1 MADQEDLKVEEG
13 AQSAGEAKD
22 EGAQIADEG
31 KGGGVTDDVP
41 ALDLLGV
48 APQAADKKPKEVWD
62 EGDLKLVSAVDEYIT
77 MFGSKIEDGF
87 KFTVQQRDSIKKVIA
102 RLQAYDG
109 VIFKAY
115 MGAGKTYMSVAIM
128 YYIRARAQGDEKSI
142 TIVCPNGLKSQWED
156 RWKVSVA
163 NLDFWEM
170 KDFIDHAK
178 NGNYE
183 DQRYF
188 IFDECHKIRI
198 ETLTLN
204 DKEAENVCTFLSKNG
219 IKRLGLT
226 GTLIYYDRDDLL
238 YEVNSFVGPDHEGRW
253 PLPFTWTHL
262 TNVFRDTQGDTYGFY
277 YTLKSIFGGWIF
289 NLERLQLYPIPNFL
303 DLADIGDFY
312 LNQYGPYKEPKRAA
326 VSDLMRRIPGFD
338 ADVLTPNLANLVIKG
353 PMTVLSI
360 MSYTTMMN
368 PFSYLIPTIF
378 TMVQI
383 ENQNALND
391 LDKELIQGKICDVIV
406 DMPNIDVD
414 ERTSLASNLIK
425 KVDWLAHAPEFAVSK
440 RTSAAR
446 TASNL
451 FGSRTPTL
459 LQTWA
464 DDKTTPHILC
474 REIVYKWP
482 AIEQLYDRKG
492 VKSQGIDPKSVFITL
507 CHRFEEV
514 DFDWY
519 QLQMFVRFTNNR
531 MTKMDAK
538 LLGIPE
544 SKRTMTRQLT
554 MHDLETTGLK
564 IGSVQFSEGINAE
577 IEKGVKERSN
587 QFRNSFKSLEKKTAS
602 EEAPQSGELKNDYK
616 GEMFNVNKFDKAIS
630 RMVEPTVR
638 RVVVFSQFEDV
649 LTNFRTYAGERHDN
663 FKFYTHN
670 ELHPFNFDA
679 RTDQDNNISK
689 YIMTLSAA
697 QADGY
702 DGLQDV
708 DLMIILEPCA
718 TDSMKRQL
726 IARIVRQRAHTQS
739 RRVVVFEYMC
749 TPGFGNISRI
759 EASMMDWWQ
768 HDKRVAYWVFEPLLD
783 NTRTP
788 DQVVV
793 RGQQV
798 SGEMENLCSGAE
810 EGEEFKKGLHNKV
823 KKALKGDRR
832 EKVREAVYG
841 KYNLEILAHE
851 RGVIRSKQPKTY
863 ADRLQYARMSSI
875 LKSRLDKLVE
885 NKNAA
890 DQAEIENIKN
900 ELAKD
905 KPAVAL
911 KPS

>member
-1 MADQEDLKVEEG
+1 MSAEPVENAEDVLPLPESLAEPVEEKKKENSPWDEKGLEVEDL
-13 AQSAGEAKD
+13 
-22 EGAQIADEG
+22 
-31 KGGGVTDDVP
+31 
-41 ALDLLGV
+41 
-48 APQAADKKPKEVWD
+48 
-62 EGDLKLVSAVDEYIT
+62 DEYISL
-77 MFGSKIEDGF
+77 FGSNIEKGF
-87 KFTVQQRDSIKKVIA
+87 KFTAQQTDSIKKVIA
-102 RLQAYDG
+102 RLQGYDG

-128 YYIRARAQGDEKSI
+128 YYIRVRGGEEQKPI
-142 TIVCPNGLKSQWED
+142 TIICPNGLKSQWED
-156 RWKVSVA
+156 RWKGTVK

-170 KDFIDHAK
+170 NDFLHHAK
-178 NGNYE
+178 KDRNE
-183 DQRYF
+183 DRRYF

-198 ETLTLN
+198 ETLPLN
-204 DKEAENVCTFLSKNG
+204 DKEAENVCKFLSNNG

-238 YEVNSFVGPDHEGRW
+238 YEVNSFVGPDHEERW

-262 TNVFRDTQGDTYGFY
+262 TNVFRDTEGDSYGFY
-277 YTLKSIFGGWIF
+277 YALKSIFGGWIF
-289 NLERLQLYPIPNFL
+289 NLERLRLYPIPNFL

-312 LNQYGPYKEPKRAA
+312 LNHYGPYKEPKRAA
-326 VSDLMRRIPGFD
+326 VSDLVRRIPGFD
-338 ADVLTPNLANLVIKG
+338 SGVLTPDIGNLVIKG
-353 PMTVLSI
+353 PMTILSV
-360 MSYTTMMN
+360 MTYTSMMN

-391 LDKELIQGKICDVIV
+391 LDKEVIQRKICGVIV

-414 ERTSLASNLIK
+414 ERTSLASSLIK
-425 KVDWLAHAPEFAVSK
+425 KIDWLGGKTELAVSTAHK
-440 RTSAAR
+440 WVDGGKAAPPPP
-446 TASNL
+446 N
-451 FGSRTPTL
+451 TPQIMCT
-459 LQTWA
+459 
-464 DDKTTPHILC
+464 
-474 REIVYKWP
+474 EIVYKWP
-482 AIEQLYDRKG
+482 AIEQLYDRNGK
-492 VKSQGIDPKSVFITL
+492 KIDTFEPKSVFITM

-531 MTKMDAK
+531 LTKMDAN

-564 IGSVQFSEGINAE
+564 IGSIQFSEDINTQ
-577 IEKGVKERSN
+577 IDKGVKERSN
-587 QFRNSFKSLEKKTAS
+587 QFRDSFKAIDKKNALIEDAPVPPS
-602 EEAPQSGELKNDYK
+602 SEAPEPDKK
-616 GEMFNVNKFDKAIS
+616 AEPFNVLKFDKAIS
-630 RMVEPTVR
+630 RMAESTVH

-649 LTNFRTYAGERHDN
+649 LTKFKNYAAKNNKNFQFYNHDQLHLFN
-663 FKFYTHN
+663 N
-670 ELHPFNFDA
+670 EA
-679 RTDQDNNISK
+679 RENVLKENR
-689 YIMTLSAA
+689 YIMTLSAG

-708 DLMIILEPCA
+708 DLMIILEPCT

-726 IARIVRQRAHTQS
+726 IARIVRQRAHSQS

-749 TPGFGNISRI
+749 TPGFGNIKRI
-759 EASMMDWWQ
+759 GASMMDWWQ

-798 SGEMENLCSGAE
+798 SGEMENLCSGAD

-823 KKALKGDRR
+823 KKAFKADGFER
-832 EKVREAVYG
+832 VREAVYG
-841 KYNLEILAHE
+841 RYNLGILAHE
-851 RGVIRSKQPKTY
+851 REELRSKQAKTY

-875 LKSRLDKLVE
+875 LKSRLGKLEKDANKAE
-885 NKNAA
+885 NA
-890 DQAEIENIKN
+890 DEIAKIKD

-905 KPAVAL
+905 DNKKPAVILEA
-911 KPS
+911 K